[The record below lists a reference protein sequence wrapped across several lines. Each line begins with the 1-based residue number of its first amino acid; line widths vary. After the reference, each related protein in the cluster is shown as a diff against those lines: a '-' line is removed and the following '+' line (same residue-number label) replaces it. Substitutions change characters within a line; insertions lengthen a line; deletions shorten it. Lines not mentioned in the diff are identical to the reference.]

1 MKGGTSLSK
10 VLLALDQGT
19 TSSRA
24 VVFDHLGQVMALAQ
38 KELKQL
44 YPKPGWVEQ
53 DPGEI
58 WATQMGV
65 AGEAIQRAGVTASD
79 IDSIGIANQRETT
92 LIWDR
97 RTGHPVSN
105 AIGWQ
110 CRRSAGI
117 CESLKNKGWEQ
128 RVRKKT
134 GLIIDA
140 YFSATK
146 IMWILQQDEALRTR
160 AAMGELCFGTVDSW
174 LVWNLTKG
182 GRHITDTTN
191 ASRTMLFNIHDMK
204 WDEELLDAFGISHKL
219 LPEVVPSTG
228 VSAITDA
235 SFFGGCAIPIA
246 GIAGDQQAALFGQAC
261 HGPGLAKN
269 TYGTGCFM
277 LMNTGRKPVISENGL
292 LTTVAWSNG
301 TQTNYALEGS
311 VFNAGAVIQWLRDEM
326 KLIRHAAES
335 ENIAQSVPDT
345 NGVFLVP
352 AFTGLGAPYWD
363 MYARGTLI
371 GLTRD
376 TTSAHVIRAG
386 LEAIAFQTKEILE
399 LMEKEAGMPMISL
412 RTDGGAAANDFLMQ
426 FQANLLNR
434 EVKRAAVQET
444 TALGAAYLAGLAIGF
459 WESLDQVES
468 LWKADKTFTP
478 QMNES
483 TRIKLITGWKKAVAR
498 SLKWIE
504 KEDI

>member
-1 MKGGTSLSK
+1 MSK

-38 KELKQL
+38 KELKQI

-53 DPGEI
+53 DPGEM

-92 LIWDR
+92 LMWDR

-117 CESLKNKGWEQ
+117 CESLKDKGWEQ
-128 RVRKKT
+128 WVRKKT

-160 AAMGELCFGTVDSW
+160 AALGELCFGTVDSW

-182 GRHITDTTN
+182 SRHITDTTN
-191 ASRTMLFNIHDMK
+191 ASRTMLFNIHEMK
-204 WDEELLDAFGISHKL
+204 WDEELLDAFAIPHKL
-219 LPEVVPSTG
+219 LPEVVPSSG
-228 VSAITDA
+228 VAAITDA

-246 GIAGDQQAALFGQAC
+246 GIGGDQQAALFGQAC

-292 LTTVAWSNG
+292 LTTVAWSNA

-399 LMEKEAGMPMISL
+399 LMEKEAGMPLISL

-434 EVKRAAVQET
+434 EVRRAAVQET
-444 TALGAAYLAGLAIGF
+444 TALGAAYLAGLATGF

-478 QMNES
+478 QMDES
-483 TRIKLITGWKKAVAR
+483 TRIKLITGWQKAVAR

-504 KEDI
+504 KENS